1 MRNLW
6 ETATHVSKTATADVD
21 FRRQNSDQRETRP
34 LAPPERSEEL
44 ESRVLQGGLY
54 AINGRSWQWN
64 HLPNKSTLKLRG
76 GQVKQN
82 SEVPWGYF

>member
-6 ETATHVSKTATADVD
+6 KTATHVSKTATADVH

-44 ESRVLQGGLY
+44 ESGVLQGGLY

-64 HLPNKSTLKLRG
+64 HLTPTRAH
-76 GQVKQN
+76 
-82 SEVPWGYF
+82 

>member
-44 ESRVLQGGLY
+44 ESGVLQGGLY
-54 AINGRSWQWN
+54 AINGRSWQ
-64 HLPNKSTLKLRG
+64 
-76 GQVKQN
+76 
-82 SEVPWGYF
+82 